1 MRVLIV
7 DDYPDT
13 AETACEL
20 LRRAGHDC
28 RGATCGAQ
36 ALAVANEFS
45 PELAVLDIGL
55 PDIDGYA
62 LREALQ
68 SRLASCHP
76 YFVALSGR
84 THALNAALAV
94 GFDACLLKPV
104 GLAQLSRVVRLAQFE
119 NRGSPTSQRLLQRA
133 EARSSRAP

>member
-20 LRRAGHDC
+20 LRNAGNDC
-28 RGATCGAQ
+28 RSATCGAE
-36 ALAVANEFS
+36 ALGVADAFK
-45 PELAVLDIGL
+45 PELAILDIGL
-55 PDIDGYA
+55 PDLDGYA
-62 LREALQ
+62 LRMALQ
-68 SRLASCHP
+68 SRLADCQP

-84 THALNAALAV
+84 THALHAALAV

-104 GLAQLSRVVRLAQFE
+104 GLAQLLRVVRLAQFE
-119 NRGSPTSQRLLQRA
+119 IQGSPVGKILLQRA
-133 EARSSRAP
+133 GQRSAG

>member
-28 RGATCGAQ
+28 RSAACGTE
-36 ALAVANEFS
+36 ALVVADAFK
-45 PELAVLDIGL
+45 PELAILDIGL
-55 PDIDGYA
+55 PDIDGYE
-62 LREALQ
+62 LRGALQ
-68 SRLASCHP
+68 SRLANCHP

-94 GFDACLLKPV
+94 GFDSCLLKPV
-104 GLAQLSRVVRLAQFE
+104 GLVQLLRVIRLALFE
-119 NRGSPTSQRLLQRA
+119 NRGSPIGKILLQRA
-133 EARSSRAP
+133 EERSTG

>member
-13 AETACEL
+13 AESACEL

-28 RGATCGAQ
+28 RSAACGAE
-36 ALAVANEFS
+36 ALVVADAFK
-45 PELAVLDIGL
+45 PELAILDIGL

-62 LREALQ
+62 LRLALQ
-68 SRLASCHP
+68 SRLANCHP

-84 THALNAALAV
+84 THALNAALVV
-94 GFDACLLKPV
+94 GFETCLLKPV
-104 GLAQLSRVVRLAQFE
+104 GLAQLLWVVRLAQFE
-119 NRGSPTSQRLLQRA
+119 SRGSPIGKLLLQRA
-133 EARSSRAP
+133 DERSTG

>member
-28 RGATCGAQ
+28 RSATCGAE
-36 ALAVANEFS
+36 ALAVADVLK
-45 PELAVLDIGL
+45 PELAILDVGL
-55 PDIDGYA
+55 PDIDGYELRAA
-62 LREALQ
+62 LH
-68 SRLASCHP
+68 SRLANGPP

-84 THALNAALAV
+84 THALNAALVV

-104 GLAQLSRVVRLAQFE
+104 GLAQLLRVVRLAQFE
-119 NRGSPTSQRLLQRA
+119 IHGSPMGKIVLQRA
-133 EARSSRAP
+133 EQRSAG

>member
-13 AETACEL
+13 AESASEL

-28 RGATCGAQ
+28 QSATCGAE
-36 ALAVANEFS
+36 ALAVADAFM
-45 PELAVLDIGL
+45 PELAILDIGL

-62 LREALQ
+62 LREALH
-68 SRLASCHP
+68 SRLASPP

-84 THALNAALAV
+84 PHALNAALVV

-104 GLAQLSRVVRLAQFE
+104 GLAQLLRVVRLAQFE
-119 NRGSPTSQRLLQRA
+119 IHGSPMGKIVLERA
-133 EARSSRAP
+133 EQRPAG

>member
-13 AETACEL
+13 AETACDL
-20 LRRAGHDC
+20 LRTAGHDC
-28 RGATCGAQ
+28 RSATCGAR
-36 ALAVANEFS
+36 ALAVADAFI
-45 PELAVLDIGL
+45 PELAILDIGL

-62 LREALQ
+62 LRGELQ
-68 SRLASCHP
+68 SRLASCQP

-84 THALNAALAV
+84 THALSAALAV

-104 GLAQLSRVVRLAQFE
+104 GLVQLLRVVRQAQCE
-119 NRGSPTSQRLLQRA
+119 NHSPISKLLLQRA
-133 EARSSRAP
+133 EERSAG

>member
-28 RGATCGAQ
+28 RSATCGVK
-36 ALAVANEFS
+36 ALAVAAAFT
-45 PELAVLDIGL
+45 PELAILDIGL

-62 LREALQ
+62 LRGALQ
-68 SRLASCHP
+68 SRLANCHP

-84 THALNAALAV
+84 AHALNAALAV
-94 GFDACLLKPV
+94 GFDTCLLKPV
-104 GLAQLSRVVRLAQFE
+104 GLGQLLRVVRLAQFKS
-119 NRGSPTSQRLLQRA
+119 RGSPIGKLLLQRA
-133 EARSSRAP
+133 EERSAG

>member
-13 AETACEL
+13 AETVGEL

-28 RGATCGAQ
+28 RSATCGAE
-36 ALAVANEFS
+36 ALAVADAFK
-45 PELAVLDIGL
+45 PELAILDIGL
-55 PDIDGYA
+55 PDLDGYA
-62 LREALQ
+62 LRGALQ
-68 SRLASCHP
+68 SRLATCHP

-84 THALNAALAV
+84 THALSAALVV

-104 GLAQLSRVVRLAQFE
+104 GLAQLLRVVRLAQFE
-119 NRGSPTSQRLLQRA
+119 NRGSPISKLLLQRA
-133 EARSSRAP
+133 EARSAG

>member
-20 LRRAGHDC
+20 LRGAGHDC
-28 RGATCGAQ
+28 QSATCGAD
-36 ALAVANEFS
+36 ALAVADAFQ
-45 PELAVLDIGL
+45 PELAILDIGL

-62 LREALQ
+62 LRVALQ
-68 SRLASCHP
+68 SRLVSCQS

-84 THALNAALAV
+84 THALHAALAV

-104 GLAQLSRVVRLAQFE
+104 GLTQLLRVVRLAQFE
-119 NRGSPTSQRLLQRA
+119 IHGSPIGAILLERA
-133 EARSSRAP
+133 EERSTG

>member
-20 LRRAGHDC
+20 LRSAGHDC
-28 RGATCGAQ
+28 QSATCGAKG
-36 ALAVANEFS
+36 LAVADAFK
-45 PELAVLDIGL
+45 PELAILDIGL

-62 LREALQ
+62 LRGALQ
-68 SRLASCHP
+68 SRLADCQP

-104 GLAQLSRVVRLAQFE
+104 GLAQLLRVVRLAQFE
-119 NRGSPTSQRLLQRA
+119 SRGSPISRLLLRRA
-133 EARSSRAP
+133 EQRSTG

>member
-28 RGATCGAQ
+28 RSATCGAQ
-36 ALAVANEFS
+36 ALAVADSFE
-45 PELAVLDIGL
+45 PELAILDIGL
-55 PDIDGYA
+55 PDTDGYA
-62 LREALQ
+62 LRTALQ
-68 SRLASCHP
+68 NRLANRHP

-104 GLAQLSRVVRLAQFE
+104 GLVQLLRVIRLAQFE
-119 NRGSPTSQRLLQRA
+119 THDSPIAKILLERA
-133 EARSSRAP
+133 EQRSAG

>member
-20 LRRAGHDC
+20 LRSAGHDC
-28 RGATCGAQ
+28 RSAVCGTE
-36 ALAVANEFS
+36 ALAVADAFT
-45 PELAVLDIGL
+45 PELAILDIGL

-62 LREALQ
+62 LRGALQ
-68 SRLASCHP
+68 SRLGNCHP

-84 THALNAALAV
+84 THALNAALVV

-104 GLAQLSRVVRLAQFE
+104 GLAQLLRVVRLAQFE
-119 NRGSPTSQRLLQRA
+119 SRGSPIGKILLQRA
-133 EARSSRAP
+133 EERSAG

>member
-13 AETACEL
+13 AESACEL

-28 RGATCGAQ
+28 RSATCGTD
-36 ALAVANEFS
+36 ALAVADAFR
-45 PELAVLDIGL
+45 PELVILDIGL
-55 PDIDGYA
+55 PDLDGYA
-62 LREALQ
+62 LREALLG
-68 SRLASCHP
+68 RLADPRP

-84 THALNAALAV
+84 AHALNAALVV

-104 GLAQLSRVVRLAQFE
+104 GLAQLLRVVRLAQFE
-119 NRGSPTSQRLLQRA
+119 IHGSPMGKILLERA
-133 EARSSRAP
+133 EHRSTG

>member
-20 LRRAGHDC
+20 LRRAEHEC
-28 RGATCGAQ
+28 RSATCGAE
-36 ALAVANEFS
+36 ALAVADAFK
-45 PELAVLDIGL
+45 PELAILDVGL
-55 PDIDGYA
+55 PDMDGYA
-62 LREALQ
+62 LREALHD
-68 SRLASCHP
+68 RLADYEP

-84 THALNAALAV
+84 THALNAALVV

-104 GLAQLSRVVRLAQFE
+104 GLAQLLRVVRLAQFE
-119 NRGSPTSQRLLQRA
+119 IRDSPMGKLVLQRA
-133 EARSSRAP
+133 EQRSAG

>member
-20 LRRAGHDC
+20 LRSAGHDC
-28 RGATCGAQ
+28 RSATCGAK
-36 ALAVANEFS
+36 ALAVADAFK
-45 PELAVLDIGL
+45 PELAILDIGL

-62 LREALQ
+62 LRGALQ
-68 SRLASCHP
+68 SRLANCHP

-94 GFDACLLKPV
+94 GFDTCLLKPV
-104 GLAQLSRVVRLAQFE
+104 GMAQLLRVVRLAQFE
-119 NRGSPTSQRLLQRA
+119 SRGSPIGKLLLQRA
-133 EARSSRAP
+133 DERSTG

>member
-20 LRRAGHDC
+20 LRSAGHDC
-28 RGATCGAQ
+28 RSATCGVK
-36 ALAVANEFS
+36 ALAVADAFK
-45 PELAVLDIGL
+45 PELAILDIGL

-62 LREALQ
+62 LRGTLQ
-68 SRLASCHP
+68 SRLANCPP

-84 THALNAALAV
+84 THALHAALAI

-104 GLAQLSRVVRLAQFE
+104 GLVQLLRIVRLAQFE
-119 NRGSPTSQRLLQRA
+119 IHGSPIGRILLQRA
-133 EARSSRAP
+133 RENSLG